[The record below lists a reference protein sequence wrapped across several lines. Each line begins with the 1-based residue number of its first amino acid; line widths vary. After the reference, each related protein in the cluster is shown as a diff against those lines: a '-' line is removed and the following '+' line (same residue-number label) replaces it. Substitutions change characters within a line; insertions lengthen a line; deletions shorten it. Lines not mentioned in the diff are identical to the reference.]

1 MSRMST
7 RSILDSL
14 EVRKQEIFMFKPKP
28 FFLTFEEKLFLGLVT
43 KKKNKEN
50 RDCGLGSKNMA
61 KLMAGLI

>member
-43 KKKNKEN
+43 KKKTRKTETVV
-50 RDCGLGSKNMA
+50 LGVKTWPS
-61 KLMAGLI
+61 